1 MEQLTEL
8 LSGNPYPGRGIALG
22 RSADGKRA
30 VMVYFIMGRSENS
43 RNRIFEE
50 TADGIRTRAF
60 DESRMTDPSLIIYH
74 PVRVLEGTTIVTNGD
89 QTDTV
94 ADAFRAGQSFVR
106 ALRTR
111 AFEPDGPNWTP
122 RISGVVRP
130 DGGYTLSI
138 LKSADG
144 DSACCQRFF
153 FEYDTPIAGSGHF
166 ISTYETDGDP
176 LPSFRGEPRRVSFGD
191 ESAEELA
198 QKVWNALNE
207 GNKVSLFVRTVE
219 LTTGKTDT
227 AIVNKHA

>member
-1 MEQLTEL
+1 
-8 LSGNPYPGRGIALG
+8 
-22 RSADGKRA
+22 
-30 VMVYFIMGRSENS
+30 MV
-43 RNRIFEE
+43 
-50 TADGIRTRAF
+50 
-60 DESRMTDPSLIIYH
+60 
-74 PVRVLEGTTIVTNGD
+74 EGTTIVTNGD

-198 QKVWNALNE
+198 QKVWNALDE